1 MGRMGVE
8 AHEHLGSNRKCAGG
22 HVRQS
27 HNGMAWGMGH
37 GPHGQVRGGCVSF
50 SCAVTLA
57 ADSPELWHSPL
68 GQTTCVWR
76 DARCMGAWGACRMSE
91 YGQVQSVCE
100 SKPCVPSS
108 PMNNILAATRLIFNT
123 LSDSFVRDF
132 GHMGV
137 VG

>member
-1 MGRMGVE
+1 MARDSEAYGRCISAQAQSCGDASAWGCMGRMGVE

-22 HVRQS
+22 HIRQS

-76 DARCMGAWGACRMSE
+76 DARCMGRMPHE
-91 YGQVQSVCE
+91 
-100 SKPCVPSS
+100 
-108 PMNNILAATRLIFNT
+108 
-123 LSDSFVRDF
+123 
-132 GHMGV
+132 
-137 VG
+137 